1 MKIGLWPVKGDHISK
16 HATAEDLREI
26 NDLNELGEAK
36 EKTATEFWKKEFKW
50 RDEPINGTKWSC
62 EQNILWVKLKH
73 EGVVNCLYRILA
85 TLQRDGVKLLQ
96 YTPNW
101 AYN

>member
-36 EKTATEFWKKEFKW
+36 EKTATEFLEKRIW

-62 EQNILWVKLKH
+62 EQNIQWIKVKY
-73 EGVVNCLYRILA
+73 EGVVKGLYRRLA
-85 TLQRDGVKLLQ
+85 TLQR
-96 YTPNW
+96 
-101 AYN
+101 